1 MLSADPHSEV
11 LDPLT
16 PTLSPRSR
24 VGRGGL
30 EHAAPRE
37 SLAAQIVSR
46 PKGGRRFALREP
58 KRATTKAS
66 DGEISTS
73 ERRRRA

>member
-24 VGRGGL
+24 VGRGGHEKL
-30 EHAAPRE
+30 VE
-37 SLAAQIVSR
+37 
-46 PKGGRRFALREP
+46 KGDGLVGEAVTTTNATRRSNRSQR
-58 KRATTKAS
+58 K
-66 DGEISTS
+66 
-73 ERRRRA
+73 